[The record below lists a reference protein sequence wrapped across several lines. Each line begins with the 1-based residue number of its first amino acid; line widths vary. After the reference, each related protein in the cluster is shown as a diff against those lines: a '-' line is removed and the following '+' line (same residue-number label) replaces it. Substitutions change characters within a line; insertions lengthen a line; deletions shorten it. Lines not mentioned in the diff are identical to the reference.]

1 MERKDG
7 KIMGVLGLHSY
18 DVLEKHI
25 YERINDFIE
34 SGAADNINF
43 ANGVLA
49 FDAVKSIICNNHKL
63 YYKRKL
69 LKPLVELL
77 RQHKDFN
84 DCIPERMQKSFNK
97 DEVEEI
103 LETIWVMLFGKVLI
117 ENYVKFREK
126 WYSRRA
132 AHGESDEV

>member
-34 SGAADNINF
+34 SGAADDINF
-43 ANGVLA
+43 ANGALA
-49 FDAVKSIICNNHKL
+49 NDAVMSIICNNHKIYL
-63 YYKRKL
+63 NKKVL
-69 LKPLVELL
+69 NPLVELL

-84 DCIPERMQKSFNK
+84 VCIPDRMQKSFNK

-103 LETIWVMLFGKVLI
+103 LETIWVMLFRKVLV
-117 ENYVKFREK
+117 ENYVEFREK
-126 WYSRRA
+126 WYSRKA
-132 AHGESDEV
+132 EHGESGKV